1 MDLQMEDIIRKRG
14 NKYCVLSE
22 KKGKNGKR
30 KNLGCSSSRR
40 QAHVRLGQVEYFK
53 KRKG

>member
-1 MDLQMEDIIRKRG
+1 MEMIEDIIKKRG
-14 NKYCVLSE
+14 GKYCVLSE

-30 KNLGCSSSRR
+30 KNLGCSTSKH

-53 KRKG
+53 KKKK